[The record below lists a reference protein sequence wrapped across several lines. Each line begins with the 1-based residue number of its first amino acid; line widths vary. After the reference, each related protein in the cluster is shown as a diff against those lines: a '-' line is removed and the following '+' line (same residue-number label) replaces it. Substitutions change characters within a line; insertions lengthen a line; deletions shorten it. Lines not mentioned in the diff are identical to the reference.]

1 MVDEITSNP
10 KRSDPIVNSEGLPT
24 KQTIEWFDDIE
35 LKINEIVNEPSSGGG
50 FNGPNGAVPQNLVS
64 FADATGDLGE
74 DSGVP
79 SVDVVTGPS
88 SAGND
93 NIAVYDN
100 LTGKLI
106 KDSGINISSLG
117 TGDVVGPGGAVD
129 DRIATFDGATGK
141 LIKDSGNLISDLGDV
156 KGPGSAVNENIAVY
170 DSTTGK
176 LIKDSGVNISSV
188 GAGGGGAIA
197 QVAFAQFS
205 ASLTSASIMPLDD
218 TIPVSSSGVEVM
230 TLNFTPEFSDS
241 TILIEVIVLAHDDSH
256 GWAIALFRDSI
267 NDALSAAGVST
278 VDSLETLSLTFSEP
292 AVDVVARTYKVR
304 AGVIDTLALP
314 PSSFTFNGK
323 DLSRVFGNIPKSSI
337 KITEIR
343 A

>member
-10 KRSDPIVNSEGLPT
+10 KRSDPIVNSDGTPT
-24 KQTIEWFDDIE
+24 KQTIDWFDDIE
-35 LKINEIVNEPSSGGG
+35 LKINEIVNEPSQGGG

-79 SVDVVTGPS
+79 SANVVTGPA

-106 KDSGINISSLG
+106 KDSGINVSSIG
-117 TGDVVGPGGAVD
+117 TGDVVGPGGAV
-129 DRIATFDGATGK
+129 
-141 LIKDSGNLISDLGDV
+141 
-156 KGPGSAVNENIAVY
+156 NENIAVF
-170 DSTTGK
+170 DSVTGK
-176 LIKDSGVNISSV
+176 LIKDSGVNISSI
-188 GAGGGGAIA
+188 GAGGSGAIA

-205 ASLTSASIMPLDD
+205 ASLTSDRVIALDD
-218 TIPVSSSGVEVM
+218 TIPQSGEGDEIM
-230 TLNFTPEFSDS
+230 TLNFTPLFADS
-241 TILIEVIVLAHDDSH
+241 TILIEVMVLGHDDSH
-256 GWAIALFRDSI
+256 GWIMALFRDSVG
-267 NDALSAAGVST
+267 DALSAASVST
-278 VDSLETLSLTFSEP
+278 IDSLETLSLAFSEP
-292 AVDVVARTYKVR
+292 AVDVAARTYKVR
-304 AGVIDTLALP
+304 AGVEDTV
-314 PSSFTFNGK
+314 PSFPASFTFNGK
-323 DLSRVFGNIPKSSI
+323 DGGRVFGNIPKSSI